1 MKLIEIRENGSKRV
15 VTINEEP
22 SKTDQSFAKQ
32 VNINNI
38 MARYIKTGQ
47 LTHLRNQQGVY
58 ADMSEI
64 KDLATAVQQVE
75 KAQQGFLALP
85 SNLRNRFEN
94 DPIKFIEFIQ
104 DPKNLN
110 ECYELGIYTKPKQ
123 DLMSQQPPEET
134 KPTKTKA
141 KNTNDDD

>member
-64 KDLATAVQQVE
+64 KR
-75 KAQQGFLALP
+75 
-85 SNLRNRFEN
+85 SRNSCSTSRKSTTRLFS
-94 DPIKFIEFIQ
+94 ITIE
-104 DPKNLN
+104 
-110 ECYELGIYTKPKQ
+110 
-123 DLMSQQPPEET
+123 S
-134 KPTKTKA
+134 
-141 KNTNDDD
+141 